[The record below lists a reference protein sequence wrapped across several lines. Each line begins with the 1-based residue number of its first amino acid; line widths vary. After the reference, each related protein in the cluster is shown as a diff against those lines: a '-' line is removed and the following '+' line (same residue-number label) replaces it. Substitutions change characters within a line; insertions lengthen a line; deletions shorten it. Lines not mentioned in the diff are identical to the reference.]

1 MSGVGSIPAPGN
13 SHHVIYASLMIPA
26 FQDLMLPIVV
36 MCATRGS
43 ESISNR
49 EFMATLA
56 EQFSLTDAD
65 REERLASGKQ
75 SRFENRVYWALVHL
89 RRAGLI
95 ESTGRGL
102 NRISD
107 RGHDVLRESPDR
119 IDLKLLSQFPEFRAF
134 RSSKAAEPP
143 EDNNVAEPPSSPQE
157 RIDTA
162 FGELN
167 ASLITDIRGKLATV
181 DPFRFERIVLD
192 LLVAMGY
199 GGSRDEAA
207 AVTRK
212 TGDEGIDGVINEDRL
227 GLDVIYVQAKK
238 RSTTS
243 IGRPDIQ
250 NFVGAL
256 AGKKA
261 SKGVFI
267 TTSAFHDNAREYAAG
282 LHQKVILIDGRRLAE
297 LMIEHGIG
305 VAEEHAYHVKK
316 IDSDYFD
323 EA

>member
-1 MSGVGSIPAPGN
+1 
-13 SHHVIYASLMIPA
+13 MIPP

-36 MCATRGS
+36 MCAACDP
-43 ESISNR
+43 ESIANR
-49 EFMATLA
+49 KFIETLA
-56 EQFSLTDAD
+56 TQFRLTEAD
-65 REERLASGKQ
+65 RKELLASGRQ

-95 ESTGRGL
+95 ESTARGL
-102 NRISD
+102 NRITE
-107 RGHDVLRESPDR
+107 RGHNVLRQSPSR

-134 RSSKAAEPP
+134 RASKPTESTDGTNILEPP
-143 EDNNVAEPPSSPQE
+143 TSPQE
-157 RIDTA
+157 RIETA
-162 FGELN
+162 FGELK
-167 ASLITDIRGKLATV
+167 ATLVSELGAKLATV

-207 AVTRK
+207 AVTQK

-227 GLDVIYVQAKK
+227 GLDVIYVQAKRWK
-238 RSTTS
+238 SGV
-243 IGRPDIQ
+243 GRPEIQ

-261 SKGVFI
+261 GKGVFI
-267 TTSAFHDNAREYAAG
+267 TTSEIHENARDYAAS
-282 LHQKVILIDGRRLAE
+282 LHQKIILVDGRRLAD

-305 VAEEHAYHVKK
+305 VAEEHAYTVKK

-323 EA
+323 EG